1 MAKIGL
7 IVDSTFT
14 ISEELAKKHDISII
28 PLTVFVDGQPHLDG
42 TITIKQ
48 L

>member
-28 PLTVFVDGQPHLDG
+28 PLTVWTTTFRRNNHYQ
-42 TITIKQ
+42 TT
-48 L
+48 